1 LCLKV
6 ENNVLSR
13 DNKVPYGS
21 ILVNNRFFIHTTA

>member
-1 LCLKV
+1 
-6 ENNVLSR
+6 LSR